1 MKKWLFLIT
10 VVIVAALLI
19 PFSMVAAQSSVTRTI
34 TEDDINASF
43 AITNPVRRQF
53 SDLAV
58 DLVAPDTAVMTG
70 VYTTRTFRSGTT
82 SYNFAATYILSLTN
96 GRIFVSLDNLTV
108 NGGAGSQSIVNQIN
122 AQINASWIRYLQN
135 EIPGRITAFE
145 VTDTALIITYA
156 VRS

>member
-1 MKKWLFLIT
+1 MKKWLVLAA
-10 VVIVAALLI
+10 IVGLLV
-19 PFSMVAAQSSVTRTI
+19 PLSMAAAQTSVSRTVTI

-43 AITNPVRRQF
+43 HITNPVRRQF

-70 VYTTRTFRSGTT
+70 VYTTRTLRGGTI
-82 SYNFAATYILSLTN
+82 SYDFAATYTLSLTN
-96 GRIFVSLDNLTV
+96 GRIFVSLDNLTI

-135 EIPGRITAFE
+135 EIPGRITALE
-145 VTDTALIITYA
+145 VTDTSLIITYA

>member
-1 MKKWLFLIT
+1 MKKWLVL
-10 VVIVAALLI
+10 VALVGMLI
-19 PFSMVAAQSSVTRTI
+19 PFSMVAAQSAVTRTITI

-58 DLVAPDTAVMTG
+58 DLVAPDRAVMTG
-70 VYTTRTFRSGTT
+70 VYTLRSARSGTT
-82 SYNFAATYILSLTN
+82 SYNFAATYTLSLIN

-108 NGGAGSQSIVNQIN
+108 NGGAASPSIVNQIN
-122 AQINASWIRYLQN
+122 TQINASWLRYLQN

-145 VTDTALIITYA
+145 VTDTALIVTYA